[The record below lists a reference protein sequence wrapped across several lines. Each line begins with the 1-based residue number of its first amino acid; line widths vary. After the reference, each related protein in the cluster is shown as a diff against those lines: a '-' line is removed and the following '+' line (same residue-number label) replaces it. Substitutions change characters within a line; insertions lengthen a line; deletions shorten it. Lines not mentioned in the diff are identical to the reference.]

1 MNNLLRQNHIR
12 RATEKY
18 ALLVPLISEMM
29 ISRWIPREMS
39 QYHCGSIPIV
49 FQVSPIMYAKYQLSV
64 GYIPD
69 CIITVSSLYGA
80 MTYVCLW
87 FPMGIFQKKNRTMVS
102 PCIIL
107 LGCILMLIPFN
118 AQMIIRNI
126 ISFISFTVSLY
137 CPISSVSC
145 APQFFMVDTI
155 CWKRIS
161 DDITTTSK
169 KMQPC
174 LITILAWFSCSIV
187 WSLL

>member
-1 MNNLLRQNHIR
+1 MNSTWN
-12 RATEKY
+12 
-18 ALLVPLISEMM
+18 VSISLWFNPHSFPGFPNYVCE
-29 ISRWIPREMS
+29 
-39 QYHCGSIPIV
+39 IPIICWLYPRLHHYSIFPLWCNDICV
-49 FQVSPIMYAKYQLSV
+49 FVISH
-64 GYIPD
+64 GD
-69 CIITVSSLYGA
+69 
-80 MTYVCLW
+80 
-87 FPMGIFQKKNRTMVS
+87 FPEKNRTMVS